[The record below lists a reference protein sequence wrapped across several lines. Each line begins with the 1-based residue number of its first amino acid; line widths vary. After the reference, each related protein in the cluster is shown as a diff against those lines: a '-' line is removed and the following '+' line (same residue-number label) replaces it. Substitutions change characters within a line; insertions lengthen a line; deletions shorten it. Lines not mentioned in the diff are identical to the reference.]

1 MLENLY
7 FWKRGGGGASGRKTW
22 LTIIVSLLL
31 IGAVGAGGWYY
42 FVMLPAQKAREEM
55 LARQRQAAQK
65 LQNDIASVNTFYTT
79 SLEGA
84 SIDYAIKFLTEVRT
98 SSQGF
103 NILNLKYERFKCDI
117 KNCSFG
123 YEFRKGQLL
132 VLPQKTF
139 WNKVYKPSVPANK
152 NKNKDKNDFEF
163 KNIASKLNVNS
174 LQKPYKNKKELH
186 LHPCEDVVSYI
197 LTYNSFV
204 KSTTNSR
211 TENKGKTVGEIVIKG
226 MPKSSVSALE
236 SQLTGKVKPYGL
248 MAGKWELEAVD
259 EGGEVHKSIIN
270 MQKMLLKQAYRDAF
284 LIKQIESTNK
294 GIKVS
299 GGLVCKS

>member
-79 SLEGA
+79 SLQGA
-84 SIDYAIKFLTEVRT
+84 SIEQTIKFLTEVRM
-98 SSQGF
+98 SSLGF
-103 NILNLKYERFKCDI
+103 NILNLEYERFKCDI

-123 YEFRKGQLL
+123 YQFRKEQLL

-139 WNKVYKPSVPANK
+139 WNETYKPSVPANDK
-152 NKNKDKNDFEF
+152 KNKDKNDFEF

-174 LQKPYKNKKELH
+174 LQKPYKNKEELH
-186 LHPCEDVVSYI
+186 LYPCEDVVSYI

-204 KSTTNSR
+204 KSTKNGHT
-211 TENKGKTVGEIVIKG
+211 GKTVDEIVIKG

-236 SQLTGKVKPYGL
+236 PQLTGKVKPYGL
-248 MAGKWELEAVD
+248 MAGKWELEVVD
-259 EGGEVHKSIIN
+259 EGGEIHKSIIN